1 MVSIL
6 QCSLAVDGDM
16 VDDFS
21 WLHQR
26 IYYVS
31 VNSLRLDS
39 LGRGTGLLC
48 SSSRRNISILGVN
61 VGIGTRGAT
70 RAGAWYIVGVFAVL
84 LMMSYFDRFILA
96 LLANPISQDL
106 DVTDRQMGLLLG
118 FGFAALYALAGL
130 PIAWFLDRGNRVR
143 AVAIGVF
150 VWSAGTI
157 AAAFAESYAQLLV
170 LRASV
175 AIGEAVLTPAMVSLI
190 ADLFEPKARSGP
202 TSIYIAIGTI
212 MTGGAFVIGGLAV
225 DVAGVIQGSLLPD
238 WPVWRITLIL
248 VGLPGIL
255 LAIAAA
261 LDRTR
266 ARASQGRFRYR

>member
-1 MVSIL
+1 M
-6 QCSLAVDGDM
+6 
-16 VDDFS
+16 
-21 WLHQR
+21 
-26 IYYVS
+26 
-31 VNSLRLDS
+31 
-39 LGRGTGLLC
+39 
-48 SSSRRNISILGVN
+48 
-61 VGIGTRGAT
+61 GIGTRGTT

-106 DVTDRQMGLLLG
+106 DVSDRQMGLLLG

-130 PIAWFLDRGNRVR
+130 PIAYFLDRGNRVR
-143 AVAIGVF
+143 GVAMGVF
-150 VWSAGTI
+150 VWSVGTI
-157 AAAFAESYAQLLV
+157 ASAFAESYSQLLV
-170 LRASV
+170 MRASV

-255 LAIAAA
+255 LAILLLSTVREPARRRAAF
-261 LDRTR
+261 DTDDSTS
-266 ARASQGRFRYR
+266 ARS